1 MIGIGRPRR
10 AASVGT
16 LVLALVVTLAGC
28 GKVATNDSVEDQIKS
43 QLGTDAADCPSDLKG
58 EVGQSIVCRAT
69 KGEAPFDVK
78 VTVTSVEGD
87 TINFDIERVASSPT
101 SAPGPAASAPAPPAA
116 GTGADVASAAPSST
130 VDGKN
135 VAQSVFDQL
144 AANGKQVN
152 EVSCPDLNASVGA
165 SERCRLKSGTQ
176 TYGVTVTVTS
186 VQGTDVKFDIQVD
199 QTPQ

>member
-1 MIGIGRPRR
+1 MIGIGRVRR
-10 AASVGT
+10 TAAVGSMA
-16 LVLALVVTLAGC
+16 LALVVALAGC
-28 GKVATNDSVEDQIKS
+28 GKVATDDSVEEQIKS
-43 QLGTDAADCPSDLKG
+43 QLGTDTADCPTDLQG
-58 EVGQSIVCRAT
+58 EVGKSITCKAT
-69 KGEAPFDVK
+69 KGGQAFDVK

-87 TINFDIERVASSPT
+87 TINFDIEKVTGSPT
-101 SAPGPAASAPAPPAA
+101 ASTVPSAAAPPAA
-116 GTGADVASAAPSST
+116 GTGADVASAAPTST

-152 EVSCPDLNASVGA
+152 EVSCPDLAASVGA
-165 SERCRLKSGTQ
+165 TERCRLKSGTQ

>member
-1 MIGIGRPRR
+1 MIGIGRVRR
-10 AASVGT
+10 TAAVWSMA
-16 LVLALVVTLAGC
+16 LALVVALAGC
-28 GKVATNDSVEDQIKS
+28 GKVATDDSVEEQIKS
-43 QLGTDAADCPSDLKG
+43 QLGTDTADCPTDLQG
-58 EVGQSIVCRAT
+58 EVGKSITCKAT
-69 KGEAPFDVK
+69 KGGQAFDVK

-87 TINFDIERVASSPT
+87 TINFDIEKVTGSPT
-101 SAPGPAASAPAPPAA
+101 ASTVPSAAAPPAA
-116 GTGADVASAAPSST
+116 GTGADVASAAPTST

-152 EVSCPDLNASVGA
+152 EVSCPDLAASVGA
-165 SERCRLKSGTQ
+165 TERCRLKSGTQ

>member
-43 QLGTDAADCPSDLKG
+43 QLGTDTADCPSDLKG

-87 TINFDIERVASSPT
+87 TINFDIERVATGPT
-101 SAPGPAASAPAPPAA
+101 SAPVAPAAPAPASD
-116 GTGADVASAAPSST
+116 TGADVAPSNPSAT

-144 AANGKQVN
+144 VSNGKQVN
-152 EVSCPDLNASVGA
+152 QVSCPDLAAQVGA
-165 SERCRLKSGTQ
+165 SQRCTLMSGTQ

>member
-1 MIGIGRPRR
+1 MIGMGRPCR

-43 QLGTDAADCPSDLKG
+43 QLGTDTADCPSDLKG

-87 TINFDIERVASSPT
+87 TINFDIERVPVGPT
-101 SAPGPAASAPAPPAA
+101 SAPVAPAAPASDTA
-116 GTGADVASAAPSST
+116 ADVAPSNPSAT

-144 AANGKQVN
+144 VSNGKQVN
-152 EVSCPDLNASVGA
+152 QVSCPDLAAQVGA
-165 SERCRLKSGTQ
+165 SQRCTLMSGTQ